1 MVKNIHTAGKKK
13 WHRSYQMTFHESPGL
28 AWCRVEQPTFPDC
41 KNDTWTQAE
50 TTFRPNPDET
60 LKNSESCPMESVNPR
75 DTAPIQR
82 TSRTRL
88 LGRHQQRTAAMET
101 SVFLQPDAR
110 VPRDAMRDQRMGP
123 CLARQT

>member
-1 MVKNIHTAGKKK
+1 
-13 WHRSYQMTFHESPGL
+13 MTFHESRGL

-41 KNDTWTQAE
+41 KNDTWPLAE

-82 TSRTRL
+82 ISRTACCATASNAL
-88 LGRHQQRTAAMET
+88 LSWKRAFFSNQTHVCRAT
-101 SVFLQPDAR
+101 
-110 VPRDAMRDQRMGP
+110 P
-123 CLARQT
+123 CATKEWDIV